1 MMARQ
6 RLALG
11 ALIAA
16 LLGGVA
22 YLNTPPALVSEA
34 PTPELPD
41 DIDGYLE
48 DAERRVAAQYDLI
61 PDTEKRLTWYAEPGE
76 RTAYAV
82 VNLHGFSATRQE
94 TAPLAERVA
103 AALAANLFETRLSG
117 HGHSERPLD
126 AVRAEDWLADAA
138 EALAIGARLGERV
151 VVIGTSTG
159 GTLALAMSKHEAA
172 AAVSDI
178 VLISPNLQPRD
189 SKARW
194 LTRPAGPLIARF
206 IAGDTR
212 SWEAHNELQARYW
225 STTYPIEA
233 AVEVMRL
240 VDALNAGLPMEL
252 HQNLL
257 VLQSPEDQVVSPEA
271 TRQAFEQISA
281 ARKRLIEIEDAE
293 DPSRHVLAGDI
304 LAPESTARITATII
318 DFIRTAES
326 EQLRQLPRSRTAH
339 GRPPSDRTTE

>member
-1 MMARQ
+1 MAR
-6 RLALG
+6 RKLLLG
-11 ALIAA
+11 ALAA
-16 LLGGVA
+16 TLVGGVA
-22 YLNTPPALVSEA
+22 YLNTPPALVSAATA
-34 PTPELPD
+34 PQLPD
-41 DIDGYLE
+41 DIDTYLA
-48 DAERRVAAQYDLI
+48 DAERQVTAQYELI
-61 PDTEKRLTWYAEPGE
+61 PETEKRVTWYAEPGV

-103 AALAANLFETRLSG
+103 ASLAANLFETRLSG
-117 HGHSERPLD
+117 HGHSERPMH
-126 AVRAEDWLADAA
+126 AVRAEDWLADTA
-138 EALAIGARLGERV
+138 EALAIGARLGEKV

-159 GTLALAMSKHEAA
+159 GTLALAMSNHETA

-178 VLISPNLQPRD
+178 VLISPNLKPRD
-189 SKARW
+189 GNARW
-194 LTRPAGPLIARF
+194 LTRPAGPLVARF
-206 IAGDTR
+206 VAGDTR

-240 VDALNAGLPMEL
+240 VDALNARLPLEL

-271 TRQAFEQISA
+271 TRRAFEQISA
-281 ARKRLIEIEDAE
+281 PRKQLIEVEDAE

-304 LAPESTARITATII
+304 LAPRSTARIAATII
-318 DFIRTAES
+318 DFIRAADSDE
-326 EQLRQLPRSRTAH
+326 LRSVPRSNPTR
-339 GRPPSDRTTE
+339 REQSSN